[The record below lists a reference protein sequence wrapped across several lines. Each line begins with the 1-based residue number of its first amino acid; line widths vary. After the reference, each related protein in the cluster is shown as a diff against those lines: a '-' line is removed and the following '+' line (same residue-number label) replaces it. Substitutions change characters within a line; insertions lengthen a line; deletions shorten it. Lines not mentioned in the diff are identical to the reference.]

1 MKVCSVTSV
10 VSNSLRLYGLQ
21 PARVRV
27 GIKLEMECS
36 GYLKTKL
43 QCNL

>member
-1 MKVCSVTSV
+1 MKVCSGTSV
-10 VSNSLRLYGLQ
+10 VSNSLQ

-27 GIKLEMECS
+27 GIKLEMGCS
-36 GYLKTKL
+36 GYLKSKL